1 VTATVGLDFE
11 RRISASSIDTR
22 RVIADALRELGFEL
36 TVDQLTRLEAKRGSL
51 LGSSLMLK
59 KQRPVKAVFDIASEP
74 SECAVVCHLTDNMRN
89 WMGKAWGVNRQ
100 YREIFEAVSHRV
112 DLGLAELDEAAAKS
126 FDEPK
131 FWSRVADIEVLEQT
145 NSVAS
150 KAAAGAVE
158 KAGKALHRAK
168 NTTPSVWK
176 GVDSVTFASTAGVAV
191 MSLAETQAMLGVAV
205 MVVSHPGS
213 LPPNLTRDVE
223 SLAGQVERR
232 LTAAAGKALTIDIP
246 DSQRPVFEFLD
257 QQAEIRA
264 GLPLRTLHICRSCR
278 LEKIT
283 NPEYERIA
291 ARNEK
296 LGHLIAGVGAT
307 VGKGGISPTFVLGQV
322 FKLKRL
328 DPKYV
333 CARCQGLEAD
343 ERVVTYCPSCAAL
356 KRDVVLRLCSCG
368 FDFRTI
374 WEKTPLW
381 TEPVEPAEPTTVAGP
396 TPTESGSGPA
406 PEPLAPEPLAPV
418 HTAALAA
425 APAPAPVIIPAPSV
439 STAAPT
445 DTYEPV
451 SSAWPTPESVPLGT
465 PPVGRSGKRCQ
476 MCRRDFLT
484 LQRVVIATPAGF
496 EERFICGTNLTC
508 QLPSVV
514 PAVQV

>member
-1 VTATVGLDFE
+1 MTATVGLDFE
-11 RRISASSIDTR
+11 RTITASSVDTR
-22 RVIADALRELGFEL
+22 RVIADAMRELGFEL
-36 TVDQLTRLEAKRGSL
+36 TVDQLTRLEAKRGSV

-59 KQRPVKAVFDIASEP
+59 KARPVKAIFDIATES
-74 SECAVVCHLTDNMRN
+74 SRCVVACHLTDNMHN

-100 YREIFEAVSHRV
+100 YREIFETVSRRV

-168 NTTPSVWK
+168 NTAPSVWK
-176 GVDSVTFASTAGVAV
+176 GVDSVTFVSSAGVAV

-205 MVVSHPGS
+205 MVVTHPGS
-213 LPPNLTRDVE
+213 MPPNLTRDVE
-223 SLAGQVERR
+223 SLAGRVERR
-232 LTAAAGKALTIDIP
+232 LTAADGKALTIDIL

-257 QQAEIRA
+257 QQAKIRA
-264 GLPLRTLHICRSCR
+264 ALPLRTLHICRSCR
-278 LEKIT
+278 FEKIT

-296 LGHLIAGVGAT
+296 LGHLMAGVGAT

-381 TEPVEPAEPTTVAGP
+381 TERIEPEAKGEP
-396 TPTESGSGPA
+396 
-406 PEPLAPEPLAPV
+406 
-418 HTAALAA
+418 AA
-425 APAPAPVIIPAPSV
+425 APATAAALPAAEPAAIPAPSV
-439 STAAPT
+439 STPAPT
-445 DTYEPV
+445 HAYEPV

-465 PPVGRSGKRCQ
+465 PTVGRSGKRCQ
-476 MCRRDFLT
+476 TCRRDFPT

-514 PAVQV
+514 PAVLV

>member
-1 VTATVGLDFE
+1 MTATVGLDFE

-59 KQRPVKAVFDIASEP
+59 KQRPLGAVFEIASEP
-74 SECAVVCHLTDNMRN
+74 PDCVVVCHLTDHLRN

-100 YREIFEAVSHRV
+100 YRGIFDAVSRRV
-112 DLGLAELDEAAAKS
+112 DLALAELDETAAKA

-131 FWSRVADIEVLEQT
+131 FWSRVADVEVLEAT

-158 KAGKALHRAK
+158 KAGKVFHRAK
-168 NTTPSVWK
+168 STTPTVWK
-176 GVDSVTFASTAGVAV
+176 GVDSVTFASSAGAAV

-205 MVVSHPGS
+205 MTVSHPGS
-213 LPPNLTRDVE
+213 MPPNLTRDVE

-232 LTAAAGKALTIDIP
+232 LTAADGKAVTVDVS
-246 DSQRPVFEFLD
+246 DAQRPVLEFLN

-264 GLPLRTLHICRSCR
+264 ELPLRTLHICRSCR

-296 LGHLIAGVGAT
+296 LGHLMAGVGAT

-333 CARCQGLEAD
+333 CSRCQGLEAD
-343 ERVVTYCPSCAAL
+343 ERVVTFCPSCAGL
-356 KRDVVLRLCSCG
+356 RRDVVLRLCGNCG
-368 FDFRTI
+368 FDFRTLAG
-374 WEKTPLW
+374 KVPLW
-381 TEPVEPAEPTTVAGP
+381 SEPVAEPEPEPDREVEPGPEGTPSAAVEPAQPTAATSPLVV
-396 TPTESGSGPA
+396 PA
-406 PEPLAPEPLAPV
+406 PLPEQASASV
-418 HTAALAA
+418 
-425 APAPAPVIIPAPSV
+425 PAHDYQPIGA
-439 STAAPT
+439 
-445 DTYEPV
+445 
-451 SSAWPTPESVPLGT
+451 AWPTASSVPIGT
-465 PPVGRSGKRCQ
+465 APAGRSGKRCQ
-476 MCRRDFLT
+476 LCRRDFPT
-484 LQRVVIATPAGF
+484 LWRIVIATPAGF